1 MAPSTVRKFSPAIE
15 VSPGLRTLRIQA
27 AGLRHLERALEGEM
41 SGPFDRALE
50 ILRQVTGRV
59 IVTGMGKSGH
69 IGAKLAATLA
79 STGTPAFF
87 VHPAE
92 ASHGDLGMIAQD
104 DAIVALSW
112 SGETAE
118 LRNIVFY
125 SRRFRVPLVAITSR
139 ADSTLARSADVALII
154 PRAEEACPH
163 GLAPTT
169 STLLQLALGDALA
182 IALLETHGFT
192 ADDFF
197 KFHPGGS
204 LGANLAHVRDVMH
217 TGDRLPIA
225 PLGTPMRE
233 ALLLISQKGFGCL
246 GVVNGAGELCGIIT
260 DGDLRRHLSGEIF
273 DQSVDEV
280 MTRDPK
286 TIAPDAL
293 VASALEALNSAT
305 ILALFVVENRKP
317 AGIIHLHDLLRIG
330 AA

>member
-1 MAPSTVRKFSPAIE
+1 M
-15 VSPGLRTLRIQA
+15 
-27 AGLRHLERALEGEM
+27 
-41 SGPFDRALE
+41 
-50 ILRQVTGRV
+50 
-59 IVTGMGKSGH
+59 
-69 IGAKLAATLA
+69 
-79 STGTPAFF
+79 
-87 VHPAE
+87 
-92 ASHGDLGMIAQD
+92 
-104 DAIVALSW
+104 
-112 SGETAE
+112 
-118 LRNIVFY
+118 
-125 SRRFRVPLVAITSR
+125 PLVAITSR

-260 DGDLRRHLSGEIF
+260 DGDLRRHLSGEMF